1 MAVGHCGKQSTNP
14 FETSDSEVSYVNPFD
29 DDDDAL
35 EVSSAHFASSASVPK
50 EVNRGSYSCEEDG
63 EDLIPVKVERTS
75 DKVRHPLMEDDEALS
90 DLSNLIGQLKNM
102 SLLINS
108 EISKQTEGLAHL
120 VYDVEELNAR
130 VKGANVRGHQLRR

>member
-1 MAVGHCGKQSTNP
+1 MFLEIPSHC
-14 FETSDSEVSYVNPFD
+14 SEN
-29 DDDDAL
+29 
-35 EVSSAHFASSASVPK
+35 SSA
-50 EVNRGSYSCEEDG
+50 
-63 EDLIPVKVERTS
+63 DLFLVAQ
-75 DKVRHPLMEDDEALS
+75 DDEALS

>member
-75 DKVRHPLMEDDEALS
+75 DKVRHPLMEVFTTYSRFLGTCHNGVSIRLS
-90 DLSNLIGQLKNM
+90 CI
-102 SLLINS
+102 S
-108 EISKQTEGLAHL
+108 ELCF
-120 VYDVEELNAR
+120 
-130 VKGANVRGHQLRR
+130 